1 MHQCKRAGIAQ
12 ISGKN
17 AKEFPADPRVK
28 VTRYL
33 LKIVDFNIL
42 YKSLDTPWTCFYV
55 RAVGTFKLSH
65 FNIMS
70 FRRISFSSYSKEGV
84 LCNSI
89 RFVP

>member
-33 LKIVDFNIL
+33 LKIVDFNNT
-42 YKSLDTPWTCFYV
+42 K
-55 RAVGTFKLSH
+55 A
-65 FNIMS
+65 
-70 FRRISFSSYSKEGV
+70 
-84 LCNSI
+84 
-89 RFVP
+89 